1 MYDLL
6 VPNSIVKSIMVK
18 TLTKSGMTENLAS
31 QCHLPSPLRYRKG
44 LLQYGLWC
52 TPVTQCRVTVPTS
65 QWDSVAKMRCDDNR
79 VVFALSGPRR
89 DSGEDVPPDYTPLP
103 PPPPFSHLTAKTK
116 KIRQVNPG
124 SAGKSR

>member
-18 TLTKSGMTENLAS
+18 TLTKSGVTENLAS

-65 QWDSVAKMRCDDNR
+65 QWDSVAKCAAMTTGSSLHYLVLGVTLERTCR
-79 VVFALSGPRR
+79 QIIPH
-89 DSGEDVPPDYTPLP
+89 PPH
-103 PPPPFSHLTAKTK
+103 PPFLT
-116 KIRQVNPG
+116 
-124 SAGKSR
+124 